1 MKWGV
6 RRYQNQDGTYTELG
20 KKFKRIKNNVFKKK
34 NKKKTTKPKGEETV
48 GKKLNKKLNPFYK
61 KTDEELKAEIAR
73 MELEKKYK
81 DLQNY
86 LHPKKEHKVRKFIGE
101 LFSTTVKTAYQ
112 KGLESSLK
120 AYFEPEK
127 KETAIQELARLN
139 AEEQLIEARKKRDER
154 LAAERAEEQAEA
166 AARQYERQQA
176 AQARQAEAQARRE
189 ASQARRDEERRRRD
203 AERAY
208 ADLFDEAARREEE
221 RKRREEERRRLYG
234 L

>member
-34 NKKKTTKPKGEETV
+34 NKKKTTKPQGEETV

-139 AEEQLIEARKKRDER
+139 AEEKLIEARKKRDER

-176 AQARQAEAQARRE
+176 AQARRE